1 MAEELDQEVYH
12 QGAWANRFKNSA
24 GSVAQRQRYSQD
36 IKEADERAS
45 LREEQDLERLALR
58 NPEVGRLLQ
67 SRKEFDAGQRNKALD
82 RDFEERKFENQMT
95 REDRMA
101 GIAQGRLAL
110 AEKLAERQLKK
121 AERDLV
127 METKM
132 LDDTEAVEEGVFG
145 LQDMGI
151 YPGSKEY
158 ASEVR
163 NYLKAHPF
171 IDPKYRAT
179 LIEDAYI
186 EGDPDEIQGEL
197 ARSRPDSKFRAT
209 ARQDANGRTRYSVTE
224 AAEDDRNPLA
234 PAYKER
240 EYADRQYSRLLKE
253 SDQVTDE
260 SRKADLREQARSFA
274 ARRDAADAKIQGQ
287 GEAPSANKAPSAP
300 PSERPPLEEFFK

>member
-1 MAEELDQEVYH
+1 MAELDQEVYRK
-12 QGAWANRFKNSA
+12 GAWARTFQPE
-24 GSVAQRQRYSQD
+24 SVGQRQRYSQD
-36 IKEADERAS
+36 IKAAEERTA

-95 REDRMA
+95 RDDRMA

-110 AEKLAERQLKK
+110 AGKLEERQLKK

-132 LDDTEAVEEGVFG
+132 LDDTEAVEDGVFG

-186 EGDPDEIQGEL
+186 EGDPDEIQGQL
-197 ARSRPDSKFRAT
+197 ARSRPGSKFRAT

-224 AAEDDRNPLA
+224 AAEGDGNPLA
-234 PAYKER
+234 PIYKDR
-240 EYADRQYSRLLKE
+240 EYADRQYSRLMREAEQTGDDNRKKE
-253 SDQVTDE
+253 LIQ
-260 SRKADLREQARSFA
+260 KARSFGD
-274 ARRDAADAKIQGQ
+274 RRDAADAKIQGQ
-287 GEAPSANKAPSAP
+287 GEASSANKAPSAA
-300 PSERPPLEEFFK
+300 PSARPPLEEFFK